1 MTSNQR
7 PACASV
13 SSAGIERDFIFST
26 RSPRG
31 SDNATLDEE
40 VVKAGAGRAT
50 NWMNTPRQSAPSAP
64 GPQRSPA
71 ETLIA
76 VVVAVIW
83 FANPAH
89 NCMALI
95 RLAAIPA
102 TPPPSRAGRWDA
114 TSFKV
119 EPLSGLETPYG
130 TLMAQGCTGD
140 RPAIRRPQTERGQ
153 NRVETV
159 RGRQSRA

>member
-1 MTSNQR
+1 MSPVGLGRVKTLWR
-7 PACASV
+7 KHRRFAI
-13 SSAGIERDFIFST
+13 SARW
-26 RSPRG
+26 PC
-31 SDNATLDEE
+31 
-40 VVKAGAGRAT
+40 
-50 NWMNTPRQSAPSAP
+50 
-64 GPQRSPA
+64 
-71 ETLIA
+71 
-76 VVVAVIW
+76 AVIFLDW
-83 FANPAH
+83 
-89 NCMALI
+89 
-95 RLAAIPA
+95 RLFRSGGAPEADCSRLGWLCNSRRSLSPA